1 MQYEVVLW
9 QQGTS
14 HLKGLL
20 AAVVIR
26 LFKVE
31 SLEMRVS
38 DSQGNTEEVDW
49 DKGAIAVLAGGSIVR
64 LSKNGKLV
72 SLILTYKR
80 RNAGG
85 DPHEKMGSKIM
96 ES

>member
-1 MQYEVVLW
+1 MQYEVVVW

-14 HLKGLL
+14 HLKGLF

-26 LFKVE
+26 LFEVE
-31 SLEMRVS
+31 TLEMRVS
-38 DSQGNTEEVDW
+38 DPQGNVEEVDW
-49 DKGAIAVLAGGSIVR
+49 DKGAIIVLAGGSSVR

-72 SLILTYKR
+72 SIILTYKR
-80 RNAGG
+80 RNAGD
-85 DPHEKMGSKIM
+85 DPHEKIRPEIT